1 MSDKRVVKKT
11 VDKEEARRNRTEA
24 QFEIRKSKK
33 AEQLNKRRSTG
44 TDNMNVMNN
53 NMSNTSSDNAPTV
66 IPHHVIAKH
75 CQAIF
80 SNDPAEQLKA
90 TQQFRR
96 LLSIEKCPPIQQV
109 IDCGVVSSFVEF
121 LKRDDLPPLQFEA
134 AWALTNI
141 ASGTS
146 DHTHVVIEAGAV
158 PVFVRL
164 LLSPNEDVREQ
175 AAWALG
181 NVAGDSVKC
190 RDLVLANNALPVLL
204 QVAQSFDESSRLSTI
219 RNTTWTLS
227 NLCRGKPAPNF
238 ELVKA
243 SLPLLAR
250 LAHTQDLETVTD
262 ACWALSYLSDGP
274 NERIQSVLN
283 TGVGVRLVELLGHSV
298 STVQTPA
305 LRTVGNIVTGD
316 DRQTQYMLNLNVL
329 SQLLVLLDHPKKNIR
344 KEACWTLS
352 NVTAGNSE
360 QIGMVI
366 TANVFPKLI
375 SLLRAAEFD
384 IQKESAW
391 ALSNAT
397 SGGSP
402 EQILYLAQ
410 QGALPPLCDLLIVH
424 EPKII
429 SVALEGIENI
439 LKAGTT
445 VQTSHPQANLLAQI
459 TSVIEE
465 CGGLQK
471 IEDLQNHENQ
481 QIYERSVK
489 ILETYFGAEDDEDVF
504 TSPQV
509 QNNMP
514 TNTQPLDGSSNVIN
528 QFNQPNPPQQYA
540 FGGNTNM
547 QNQQYTF
554 GTNNPPNNPQT
565 NFNPPHPPVPN
576 NPFNNNN

>member
-1 MSDKRVVKKT
+1 MSAKDNRAVKKT
-11 VDKEEARRNRTEA
+11 IDKDEVRRYRTEQ

-33 AEQLNKRRSTG
+33 EEQLNKKRNTAAVVD
-44 TDNMNVMNN
+44 TAAAD
-53 NMSNTSSDNAPTV
+53 SNAGQTV
-66 IPHHVIAKH
+66 IPPDVIQKH
-75 CQAIF
+75 CAAVF
-80 SNDPAEQLKA
+80 SNDPQEQLKA

-96 LLSIEKCPPIQQV
+96 LLSIERSPPIQQV
-109 IDCGVVSSFVEF
+109 IDSGVVPYFVQF
-121 LKRDDLPPLQFEA
+121 LGRDDLPALQFEA

-146 DHTHVVIEAGAV
+146 EHTHVVIEAGAV

-190 RDLVLANNALPVLL
+190 RDLVLANQALPVLL
-204 QVAQSFDESSRLSTI
+204 QVSQSFDESSRLSTI
-219 RNTTWTLS
+219 RNVTWTLS

-238 ELVKA
+238 DLVKA

-250 LAHTQDLETVTD
+250 LTHTHDLETITD

-274 NERIQSVLN
+274 NDRIQVVLN
-283 TGVGVRLVELLGHSV
+283 TGIGVRLIELLGHSV

-329 SQLLVLLDHPKKNIR
+329 GALLVLLDHPKKNIR
-344 KEACWTLS
+344 KESCWTIS
-352 NVTAGNSE
+352 NVTAGNSD

-366 TANVFPKLI
+366 AANVFPKLI
-375 SLLRAAEFD
+375 TLLRASEFD
-384 IQKESAW
+384 IQKEAAW
-391 ALSNAT
+391 AISNAT
-397 SGGSP
+397 SGGTS
-402 EQILYLAQ
+402 EQVLYLAQ
-410 QGALPPLCDLLIVH
+410 QGTLPPLCDLLVVQ

-439 LKAGTT
+439 LKAGLAVT
-445 VQTSHPQANLLAQI
+445 QTHPQTNLIAQI

-489 ILETYFGAEDDEDVF
+489 ILETYFGAEDDTEDG
-504 TSPQV
+504 PGAY
-509 QNNMP
+509 NMP
-514 TNTQPLDGSSNVIN
+514 DGAGGVVPAQMDGGQAGGAQFGFPTAGVPLPPTQYSFGTA
-528 QFNQPNPPQQYA
+528 PNAGGQQ
-540 FGGNTNM
+540 
-547 QNQQYTF
+547 QQYTF
-554 GTNNPPNNPQT
+554 GVDPNAQPPQPPNT
-565 NFNPPHPPVPN
+565 FGSM
-576 NPFNNNN
+576 

>member
-1 MSDKRVVKKT
+1 MSKEASNRSVKKT
-11 VDKEEARRNRTEA
+11 IDKDESRRNRTDQ

-33 AEQLNKRRSTG
+33 EEQMNKKRQSLNPKEAGVTPGMPPAADAAEGNG
-44 TDNMNVMNN
+44 
-53 NMSNTSSDNAPTV
+53 PTV
-66 IPHHVIAKH
+66 IPPDVIQKQCA
-75 CQAIF
+75 AVF
-80 SNDPAEQLKA
+80 SDNNDEKLKA

-96 LLSIEKCPPIQQV
+96 LLSIERSPPIQQV
-109 IDCGVVSSFVEF
+109 IECGVVPYFVEF
-121 LKRDDLPPLQFEA
+121 LGRDDLPPLQFEA

-164 LLSPNEDVREQ
+164 LMSPNEDVREQ

-190 RDLVLANNALPVLL
+190 RDLVLANQALPVLL
-204 QVAQSFDESSRLSTI
+204 QVSAGFTDASRLSTI

-238 ELVKA
+238 ELVKGC
-243 SLPLLAR
+243 LPLLAK
-250 LAHTQDLETVTD
+250 LTHTQDLETITD

-274 NERIQSVLN
+274 NERIQAVLN
-283 TGVGVRLVELLGHSV
+283 TGIAVRLIELLGHSV

-329 SQLLVLLDHPKKNIR
+329 GALGVLLDHPKKNIR

-352 NVTAGNSE
+352 NVTAGNSD

-366 TANVFPKLI
+366 AANVFPKLI
-375 SLLRAAEFD
+375 VLLRASEFD
-384 IQKESAW
+384 IQKEAAW

-397 SGGSP
+397 SGGTA
-402 EQILYLAQ
+402 EQLLYLAQ
-410 QGALPPLCDLLIVH
+410 HGALPPLCDLLVVQ

-439 LKAGTT
+439 LKAGQT
-445 VQTSHPQANLLAQI
+445 VTLAHPQANIIDQI

-471 IEDLQNHENQ
+471 IEDLQNHENT
-481 QIYERSVK
+481 QIYERSLK
-489 ILETYFGAEDDEDVF
+489 ILEQHFGASDEVEDAY
-504 TSPQV
+504 T
-509 QNNMP
+509 MP
-514 TNTQPLDGSSNVIN
+514 TATQGQGQAVSGQMDGG
-528 QFNQPNPPQQYA
+528 QGFNFQGQAQGQAPPA
-540 FGGNTNM
+540 PPA
-547 QNQQYTF
+547 QYTF
-554 GTNNPPNNPQT
+554 GAQNTAGAGDFNFGANPPQPPSGFGPQ
-565 NFNPPHPPVPN
+565 P
-576 NPFNNNN
+576 